1 MEIGIACRSKERKID
16 ATMNI
21 QFETV
26 NDINRKAV
34 QGLKVAKGQEGYIEP
49 VTECLEEAGQFS
61 CWRPVAV
68 YDGEKLIGFAMY
80 CRWKDSPHERVWL
93 DRLLIDARYQG
104 KGYGKACLSKLLERL
119 KAEYG
124 CGEIYLSVFPE
135 NKVAIRLYE
144 EFGFRFN
151 GEKDIHNEDVMVL
164 VC

>member
-1 MEIGIACRSKERKID
+1 MEIGITCRSRERKID

-124 CGEIYLSVFPE
+124 CGEIYPREQGGDSALRGIWFSIQWR
-135 NKVAIRLYE
+135 KGYSQ
-144 EFGFRFN
+144 
-151 GEKDIHNEDVMVL
+151 
-164 VC
+164 

>member
-1 MEIGIACRSKERKID
+1 MEIGITCRSRERKID

-93 DRLLIDARYQG
+93 DRLLIDMERHACQNCS
-104 KGYGKACLSKLLERL
+104 KG
-119 KAEYG
+119 
-124 CGEIYLSVFPE
+124 
-135 NKVAIRLYE
+135 
-144 EFGFRFN
+144 
-151 GEKDIHNEDVMVL
+151 
-164 VC
+164 